1 MNKHIELVKKWL
13 NDKDSVTTEELKANS
28 EAAQALAFA
37 AQATS
42 VAYAAADAAGFA
54 LASDRVS
61 HWVERYEELAK

>member
-1 MNKHIELVKKWL
+1 MNKHIEVIKKWL
-13 NDKDSVTTEELKANS
+13 NDKDSVTTKELKTNS

-42 VAYAAADAAGFA
+42 IAYAAPNSEGFE
-54 LASDRVS
+54 LATERVA

>member
-1 MNKHIELVKKWL
+1 LNKHIELIKKWL
-13 NDKDSVTTEELKANS
+13 NDKDSVATEELKQNS

-42 VAYAAADAAGFA
+42 VAYAAPNSEGFSLAAE
-54 LASDRVS
+54 RVA

>member
-1 MNKHIELVKKWL
+1 LNKHIELIKKWL
-13 NDKDSVTTEELKANS
+13 NDKDSVATEELKQNS

-42 VAYAAADAAGFA
+42 IAYAAPNSEGFE
-54 LASDRVS
+54 LATERVA